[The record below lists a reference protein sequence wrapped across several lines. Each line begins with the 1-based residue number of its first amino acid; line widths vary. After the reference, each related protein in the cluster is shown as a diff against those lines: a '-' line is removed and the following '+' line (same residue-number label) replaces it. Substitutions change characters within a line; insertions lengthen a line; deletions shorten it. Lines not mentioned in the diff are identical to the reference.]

1 MATAQ
6 SQNKSLII
14 EVQNLDSVLGD
25 TMHFIA
31 NVATASVCEITDA
44 EKDSIEGSFRAVS
57 FALAGMIVVSTV
69 ACWWLLARWQ
79 VLPLI
84 AIVAGFLGS
93 STAALRSCL
102 DRHAQ
107 GIEDKD
113 GHQWPDPRSKKE
125 RFNRRMAVWFWYRP
139 VLGAVVGFM
148 VYLAGAAGVFNR
160 AHSAAGLAFFALIG
174 GLFAKSLLDFL
185 LEKSKTLFGL

>member
-1 MATAQ
+1 MIAASTA
-6 SQNKSLII
+6 
-14 EVQNLDSVLGD
+14 
-25 TMHFIA
+25 
-31 NVATASVCEITDA
+31 
-44 EKDSIEGSFRAVS
+44 
-57 FALAGMIVVSTV
+57 
-69 ACWWLLARWQ
+69 ACWWLLARWP

-84 AIVAGFLGS
+84 SLLAGFLGS

-148 VYLAGAAGVFNR
+148 VYLAGASGVFSR
-160 AHSAAGLAFFALIG
+160 AHSAPGLAFFALIG
-174 GLFAKSLLDFL
+174 GLFAKSLLDLFL
-185 LEKSKTLFGL
+185 DKFKTLFGL